1 MVWDSKAI
9 EVDQLEDVAAATKK
23 GTRIIGGISISKKF
37 PPGPY
42 LLGVDEAGRGPV
54 LGELSLPFH

>member
-9 EVDQLEDVAAATKK
+9 EVKQLKDVAAATKQ
-23 GTRIIGGISISKKF
+23 GTRIIGGISISEKY

-42 LLGVDEAGRGPV
+42 ILGVDEAGRGPV
-54 LGELSLPFH
+54 LGE